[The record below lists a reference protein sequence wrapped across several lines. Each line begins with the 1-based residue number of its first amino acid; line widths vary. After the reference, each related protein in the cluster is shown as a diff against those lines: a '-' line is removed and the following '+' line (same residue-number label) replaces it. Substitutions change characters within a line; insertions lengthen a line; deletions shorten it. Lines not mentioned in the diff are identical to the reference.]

1 LSALWRRRIINW
13 SEVAS
18 PARSGRGGN
27 SGERRLY
34 FIKHP
39 QAVFSRPTFA
49 AANAPIAS
57 SFYSGAVSGA
67 WLSVGVSR
75 DKPPEP

>member
-1 LSALWRRRIINW
+1 
-13 SEVAS
+13 
-18 PARSGRGGN
+18 
-27 SGERRLY
+27 LY

-67 WLSVGVSR
+67 WLSIGVR
-75 DKPPEP
+75 RRIHNMDRQ